1 MDEPDSRKTHATA
14 NWDERALLLLG
25 VLMTQ
30 NQHGYQ
36 INEFIENT
44 LCHVATMKKPT
55 AYALLSRLE
64 SAGFIEV
71 HTEQAGNRP
80 PRKVYTI
87 TPVGRDLFHNLLR
100 ANLSAA
106 DESTYAGDIGLVLIN
121 FLDRDDALTC
131 LRQRLARLDGLLKP
145 RPVPHAHG
153 DKLNLDLAFDHLTAM
168 RRADRDWL
176 VATIA
181 RLEREAPV
189 PVEDEMRLM
198 SR

>member
-1 MDEPDSRKTHATA
+1 MVQRDAEKSRSTAT
-14 NWDERALLLLG
+14 WDERTLLLLG

-87 TPVGRDLFHNLLR
+87 TPVGRDLFHDLLR
-100 ANLSAA
+100 ANLSTA

-121 FLDRDDALTC
+121 FLDRDEALAC
-131 LRQRLARLDGLLKP
+131 LRQRLERLDALLAP
-145 RPVPHAHG
+145 RPSVPVHG
-153 DKLNLDLAFDHLTAM
+153 DKLNLAIALDHLTAM

-181 RLEREAPV
+181 RLEHDEPIPAPEGSAL
-189 PVEDEMRLM
+189 PQR
-198 SR
+198 

>member
-1 MDEPDSRKTHATA
+1 MDERDPRMVRDTA
-14 NWDERALLLLG
+14 IWDERALLLLG

-71 HTEQAGNRP
+71 HSEQAGNRP

-87 TPVGRDLFHNLLR
+87 TPVGRDLFRDLLR

-121 FLDRDDALTC
+121 FLDRNEAVAC
-131 LRQRLARLDGLLKP
+131 LRQRLSRLDALLAP
-145 RPVPHAHG
+145 NPDVAAHG
-153 DKLNLDLAFDHLTAM
+153 DKLNLGIALDHLTAM
-168 RRADRDWL
+168 RHADRDWL

-181 RLEREAPV
+181 RLEREESMPAM
-189 PVEDEMRLM
+189 EESGSLTR
-198 SR
+198 